1 MSARRIPRQRR
12 SVSGLFWSLKNGGQ
26 HIPYESGLELDFCT
40 ILELDDSVAKFES
53 QPLAVTYVRKSGRI
67 CRGFPD
73 FLVTY
78 ADSTGR
84 AVELVDVKCR
94 EELRERWAHL
104 KPRLRAACGYA
115 RSRGWLF
122 RLKTET
128 EIRTIFLRNAKYL
141 LRYMRDGANPQHEA
155 RFVTTLGNVG
165 APTIGRLLEAAY
177 PRIGDR
183 ADAIPTLWNLVAR
196 RIIGVDLHAELLMSS
211 PIHVPGPP

>member
-12 SVSGLFWSLKNGGQ
+12 SASGLFWSLKNGGQ

-40 ILELDDSVAKFES
+40 ILELDDAVERFES
-53 QPLAVTYVRKSGRI
+53 QPLAVTYVRKSGRK

-78 ADSTGR
+78 AVKTGR
-84 AVELVDVKCR
+84 AVELVDVKSR
-94 EELRERWAHL
+94 DELRDRWAHL

-128 EIRTIFLRNAKYL
+128 EIRTAFLKNAKFL
-141 LRYMRDGANPQHEA
+141 LRYLRDGADPEHAE
-155 RFVTTLGNVG
+155 RFASTLADLR
-165 APTIGRLLEAAY
+165 APTIGNLLEAAY
-177 PRIGDR
+177 PCREDR
-183 ADAIPTLWNLVAR
+183 LEALPTLWNLVAR
-196 RIIGVDLHAELLMSS
+196 RVICVDLSAKLLMSS
-211 PIHVPGPP
+211 AIILPDSP